1 MSIFIGGDTRVTSF
15 FGDEK
20 ILGSYL
26 SRLWPIFLA
35 YLFFSLKKKKILF
48 WIFILTFILSETL
61 IFLSG
66 DRAAFFNINL
76 SAIFIILFSQKLF
89 KLRLIT
95 LLSSVLLLI
104 FISFINPTAYQRV
117 F

>member
-1 MSIFIGGDTRVTSF
+1 MGWKKTKEFKSLKF
-15 FGDEK
+15 FWKEK

-26 SRLWPIFLA
+26 SRLWPIFFGI
-35 YLFFSLKKKKILF
+35 YILFLKKKIE
-48 WIFILTFILSETL
+48 IFILFVLVFILSEAL

-66 DRAAFFNINL
+66 DRTAFFNINL

-95 LLSSVLLLI
+95 L
-104 FISFINPTAYQRV
+104 SFKYIIINNYK
-117 F
+117 FN